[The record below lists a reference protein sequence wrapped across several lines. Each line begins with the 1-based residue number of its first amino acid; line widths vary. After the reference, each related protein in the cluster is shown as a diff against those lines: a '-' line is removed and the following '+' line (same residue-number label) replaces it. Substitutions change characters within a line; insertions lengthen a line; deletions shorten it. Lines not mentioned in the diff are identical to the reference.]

1 MQSVEGMKVICH
13 ELTQAVD
20 PESSVLDDLIKEA
33 DRLVSCLSVM
43 VSMHYLFSLAFG
55 QAFGHPANSDD
66 DQSFRFQKPLIS
78 VYLGLLQGLANT
90 F

>member
-1 MQSVEGMKVICH
+1 MQSVEGMKIICH

-33 DRLVSCLSVM
+33 DRLVSCLSDM
-43 VSMHYLFSLAFG
+43 VNLGVFLKSPLMF
-55 QAFGHPANSDD
+55 ANCDD
-66 DQSFRFQKPLIS
+66 EKSFRFQKPSIS
-78 VYLGLLQGLANT
+78 ACLGLPQGLANM